1 MAYKSI
7 ARDEEERH
15 KKRVESIADKARQK
29 ELKIKLQATKAR
41 QKEEMMVSCF
51 LYIKYLEH
59 ISLQNSHASSLN
71 SYTLSTLIGNE
82 KGNPGQAACQR
93 NGAACC

>member
-15 KKRVESIADKARQK
+15 KKRVEAIEAKARQK
-29 ELKIKLQATKAR
+29 KEMKKLKIKLEATKAR

-51 LYIKYLEH
+51 LFIIL
-59 ISLQNSHASSLN
+59 LVTQGL
-71 SYTLSTLIGNE
+71 
-82 KGNPGQAACQR
+82 
-93 NGAACC
+93 